1 MATRENLNGGEKMK
15 RIAAAQ
21 INSTVGDLKGNCAK
35 ILEYIE
41 KARAFGADIVAFPEL
56 AITGYPP
63 EDLLLKTGFIDD
75 NLKILHE
82 LTRQVK
88 DIAVIVGFVDR
99 QKGRLFDAAALL
111 HEGKIKG
118 IYHKQ
123 LLPNYGVFDEKR
135 YFSPGTGALVF
146 ELDGLVFGVSV
157 CEDIWHK
164 EGPAKAFSGKWRR
177 FDF

>member
-1 MATRENLNGGEKMK
+1 MAIRKNPNGGEKMK

-63 EDLLLKTGFIDD
+63 EDLLLKTDFIDD
-75 NLKILHE
+75 NLKMLHE

-88 DIAVIVGFVDR
+88 DIVVIVGFVDR
-99 QKGRLFDAAALL
+99 QT
-111 HEGKIKG
+111 
-118 IYHKQ
+118 KQ
-123 LLPNYGVFDEKR
+123 AFRCCGP
-135 YFSPGTGALVF
+135 SPRG
-146 ELDGLVFGVSV
+146 
-157 CEDIWHK
+157 
-164 EGPAKAFSGKWRR
+164 
-177 FDF
+177 